1 MPPRRREKA
10 TEHDR
15 AKELA
20 RLREIRD
27 EKKRLSKEEE
37 DLRGDLV
44 PFIEEV
50 GSFLYVDEYGNKWM
64 AYYSDSDMTVL
75 DIDELEAA
83 VDAGLVAESVLE
95 LVAPR
100 QPDLE
105 ALKQALNAGRIPKPV
120 AKKCITIE
128 KSRKTVRYTKE
139 GEDA

>member
-1 MPPRRREKA
+1 MARRRERTDEA
-10 TEHDR
+10 DR

-20 RLREIRD
+20 RLKEIRD
-27 EKKRLSKEEE
+27 EKAKLEREEKG
-37 DLRGDLV
+37 LREDLV

-50 GSFLYVDEYGNKWM
+50 GSYLYVDEAGNKWM
-64 AYYSDSDMTVL
+64 AYYSDSDMTLL

-83 VDAGLVAESVLE
+83 VEAGLVPESVLE

-120 AKKCITIE
+120 AKKCISIE
-128 KSRKTVRYTKE
+128 KSRKTVRYKKE
-139 GEDA
+139 GDDG